1 MEADLQPLYQKDLEQ
16 TRASRARLRQNA
28 NLMHW
33 YQELYRELFTSDPDI
48 SRKRVL
54 EIGSGASPLKNF
66 LDSVMTSDVLQLEYL
81 DVVFDCHQ
89 IAQTD
94 AIPDH
99 SIDIITLTNVLHHL
113 RDPLQFL
120 RGATKKLAPGGQI
133 VIVEPYLSWVS
144 YPLYKTLHHEPVN
157 VDIQRPVLDEI
168 QGPLSTSNQAMPYM
182 IFFSRPDW
190 LGELA
195 DCYDLKKTRIGFFT
209 SLAYMATGGI
219 SRTFPVPPLLY
230 RQYFKLDRWLARR
243 WPRAFASFFSARLVV
258 KEST

>member
-1 MEADLQPLYQKDLEQ
+1 MDTNQQPLYEKDLEQ
-16 TRASRARLRQNA
+16 TRASRERLRQNA

-33 YQELYRELFTSDPDI
+33 YGELYRELLTSDPEI

-66 LDSVMTSDVLQLEYL
+66 LDSVITSDILQLEYL
-81 DVVFDCHQ
+81 DVIFDCHE
-89 IAQTD
+89 IAETD

-133 VIVEPYLSWVS
+133 VMVEPYFSWLS
-144 YPLYKTLHHEPVN
+144 YPLYKSLHHEPVN
-157 VDIQRPVLDEI
+157 FNIDRPVLEEI

-182 IFFSRPDW
+182 IFLSRPDW
-190 LGELA
+190 RSELA
-195 DCYDLKKTRIGFFT
+195 DFYDLEKTQHGYFS
-209 SLAYMATGGI
+209 SLAYMVTGGI
-219 SRTFPVPPLLY
+219 SRSFPVPQGLY
-230 RQYFKLDRWLARR
+230 RWYFKMDCWLARR
-243 WPRAFASFFSARLVV
+243 WPKIFASFFSTRLVV
-258 KEST
+258 K